1 MKYTGGGV
9 RMTLTP
15 RAGVALAGAVG
26 GAANHQEVRV
36 VEGTGAGD
44 RTPVVRVDSGGEP
57 RAA

>member
-1 MKYTGGGV
+1 
-9 RMTLTP
+9 MTLTP